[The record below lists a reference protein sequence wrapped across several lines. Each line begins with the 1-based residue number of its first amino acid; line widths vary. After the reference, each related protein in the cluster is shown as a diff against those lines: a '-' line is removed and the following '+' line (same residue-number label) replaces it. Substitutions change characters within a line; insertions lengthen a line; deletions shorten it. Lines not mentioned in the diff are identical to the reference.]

1 MAVRQLKLQ
10 QSPCRNGSHFLTA
23 KGSVFINKA
32 EIKIH
37 SSSFVSTNQASQNQS
52 QIKRSTSLSSTL
64 QHLKRERNESGGS
77 KIPEKS
83 RKMAILAGK
92 NEALA
97 RISNYSSDEEPVV
110 KKPVEK
116 EDDLMIS
123 YKKREEK
130 KRKRKFNTE
139 GSFWSFGK
147 VREPNRSLFMA
158 SF

>member
-1 MAVRQLKLQ
+1 
-10 QSPCRNGSHFLTA
+10 
-23 KGSVFINKA
+23 
-32 EIKIH
+32 
-37 SSSFVSTNQASQNQS
+37 
-52 QIKRSTSLSSTL
+52 
-64 QHLKRERNESGGS
+64 
-77 KIPEKS
+77 
-83 RKMAILAGK
+83 MAILAGK

-147 VREPNRSLFMA
+147 VSEPNRSLFTA
-158 SF
+158 TLSFGIVNYFKFRRQHGMEKRMIPIRETRSCQNQQKVQLYPKTSLKLIKAR